1 MINVGGS
8 DSTTWDSQKVDCTL
22 CHRKYT
28 LITVTDYSWIKR
40 KLLISELALEN
51 LRAFGLSPDLDALFT
66 HSPLITRIRKDTL
79 HLVFSLQWGRVF
91 MDCRESSGWLY
102 GVAVEEV

>member
-1 MINVGGS
+1 MGTIECAYCTAHNPVTRKSHRWAAGFDEVINVGGS
-8 DSTTWDSQKVDCTL
+8 ASTTWDSQKVDCTL

-40 KLLISELALEN
+40 KLLISGLALEN

-66 HSPLITRIRKDTL
+66 HLPLITRIKKDTL
-79 HLVFSLQWGRVF
+79 
-91 MDCRESSGWLY
+91 
-102 GVAVEEV
+102 